1 MSPPP
6 DELCRSQRECGR
18 GGQGSPTEPIQ
29 EDRRSSQSQTGSF
42 EQPGR
47 AALPEHLDRREE
59 IEGAMRPVALGR
71 KNWLHIGSE
80 SAGPKVAA
88 IISIVETCRRLDIN
102 LRNYLADVL
111 PKLGQWPANR
121 VAELIPAAWKATKNS

>member
-80 SAGPKVAA
+80 SADPKVAH
-88 IISIVETCRRLDIN
+88 
-102 LRNYLADVL
+102 NYLDRGNL
-111 PKLGQWPANR
+111 PSAGHQPEKLPGGRSSQ
-121 VAELIPAAWKATKNS
+121 AWAMARHPGGRTDTRSVESY